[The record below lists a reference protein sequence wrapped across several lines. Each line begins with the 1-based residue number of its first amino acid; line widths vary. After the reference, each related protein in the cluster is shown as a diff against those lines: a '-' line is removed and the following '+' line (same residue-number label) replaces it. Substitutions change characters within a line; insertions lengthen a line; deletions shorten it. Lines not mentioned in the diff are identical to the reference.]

1 MCVGAQSKRVLCIVI
16 IHMGKKKTNIKTAAD
31 STKYY
36 RATYSDPGGGD
47 LVQEVFI
54 SDTMEHARVYATTV
68 NAYGRQLIQLE
79 EFKQFIDSLL

>member
-36 RATYSDPGGGD
+36 RATYVTDDGGNQE
-47 LVQEVFI
+47 QEVFI
-54 SDTMEHARVYATTV
+54 SDSIDRAREYAAGP
-68 NAYGRQLIQLE
+68 NLLGRQLIQLE